1 MSDELNKMDQE
12 REAAAAKALEAKDQ
26 ESSSVNIDTSDK
38 AEAMTAA
45 VNSKGLGRVNMDD
58 FGPEIARPTDQVL
71 GWHVL
76 DLKTLPS
83 LGKFYPANT
92 VIKIRSARAAEIR
105 HFSTMDESN
114 YIDMEEK
121 LNSIVESCSQFTTGG
136 DKRLSYKDILEEDRI
151 ILLLSIRD
159 LSFPEPEN
167 KLMLKGKTE
176 KTKKSVDIELSV
188 KNLVPSVIDS
198 QIENYY
204 SNKER
209 TYVIKTKSAG
219 TLRMKPPTIG
229 IMQEI
234 TAYLKDRQEKDQDFD
249 KAFVQVLPYMQP
261 DWRTLSLN
269 KIFQMELEYK
279 GWDEKKFMVV
289 YRLAERMKIGVSTE
303 LETTFDG
310 ETVKAPLDFPGGIKS
325 LFIISD
331 LAGELL

>member
-12 REAAAAKALEAKDQ
+12 REAAAAKALEAKDKA
-26 ESSSVNIDTSDK
+26 NTDNTDGADK
-38 AEAMTAA
+38 ADAMAAA
-45 VNSKGLGRVNMDD
+45 VDKTGLGRVNMDD
-58 FGPEIARPTDQVL
+58 FGPEIARPSDEVL

-76 DLKTLPS
+76 DLEDLPS
-83 LGKFYPANT
+83 RGKFYPADT
-92 VIKIRSARAAEIR
+92 VIKIRSAKAAEIR

-121 LNSIVESCSQFTTGG
+121 LNSIVESCSQFNTGE
-136 DKRLSYKDILEEDRI
+136 KRMSYKDILEEDRI

-176 KTKKSVDIELSV
+176 KTKKAVDIELSV
-188 KNLVPSVIDS
+188 KNLIPSVIDE
-198 QIENYY
+198 QVEKYY
-204 SNKER
+204 STKER

-249 KAFVQVLPYMQP
+249 KAFIQVLPYMQS
-261 DWRTLSLN
+261 DWRSLN
-269 KIFQMELEYK
+269 LQKIFTMEMEYK
-279 GWDEKKFMVV
+279 GWNEKKFMVV
-289 YRLAERMKIGVSTE
+289 YRLAERMKIGVQTE

-310 ETVKAPLDFPGGIKS
+310 EMAKAPLDFPGGIKS

>member
-12 REAAAAKALEAKDQ
+12 REAAAARALEAKDQ
-26 ESSSVNIDTSDK
+26 KNSSRNTDTSDK
-38 AEAMTAA
+38 ADAMTAA
-45 VNSKGLGRVNMDD
+45 VDNKGLGRVNMDG
-58 FGPEIARPTDQVL
+58 FSPEKARPTDEVL

-76 DLKTLPS
+76 DLETLPS

-105 HFSTMDESN
+105 HFSTMDENN

-121 LNSIVESCSQFTTGG
+121 LNAIVESCSQFTA

-188 KNLVPSVIDS
+188 KNLVPSIIDE
-198 QIENYY
+198 QIEKYY
-204 SNKER
+204 SIKER
-209 TYVIKTKSAG
+209 TYVIKTRSAG
-219 TLRMKPPTIG
+219 TIRMKPPTIG
-229 IMQEI
+229 VMQEV

-249 KAFVQVLPYMQP
+249 KAFLQVLPYMQA
-261 DWRTLSLN
+261 DWRGLNLN
-269 KIFQMELEYK
+269 KIFKMEMEYK
-279 GWDEKKFMVV
+279 GWDEKKFMLV
-289 YRLAERMKIGVSTE
+289 YRLAERMKIGVQTQ

-310 ETVKAPLDFPGGIKS
+310 EIAKAPLDFPGGIKS

>member
-12 REAAAAKALEAKDQ
+12 REAAAAKALDAKDKANT
-26 ESSSVNIDTSDK
+26 SNTDTSEK
-38 AEAMTAA
+38 ADAMTAA
-45 VNSKGLGRVNMDD
+45 VDKTGLGRVNMDN
-58 FGPEIARPTDQVL
+58 FGPEIARPSDEVL

-76 DLKTLPS
+76 DLEDLPS
-83 LGKFYPANT
+83 KGKFYPADT
-92 VIKIRSARAAEIR
+92 VIKIRSAKAAEIR
-105 HFSTMDESN
+105 HFSTMDENN

-121 LNSIVESCSQFTTGG
+121 LNSIVESCSQFNAG
-136 DKRLSYKDILEEDRI
+136 DKRMSYKDILEEDRI

-176 KTKKSVDIELSV
+176 KTKKTVDIELAV
-188 KNLVPSVIDS
+188 KNLIPSVIDE
-198 QIENYY
+198 QIEKYY
-204 SNKER
+204 SAKER

-219 TLRMKPPTIG
+219 TLKMKPPTIG

-234 TAYLKDRQEKDQDFD
+234 TQYLKDRQEKDQDFD
-249 KAFVQVLPYMQP
+249 KAFIQVLPYMQD
-261 DWRTLSLN
+261 DWRSLN
-269 KIFQMELEYK
+269 LQKIFTMEMEYK
-279 GWDEKKFMVV
+279 GWNEKKFMVV
-289 YRLAERMKIGVSTE
+289 YRLAERMKIGVQTE

-310 ETVKAPLDFPGGIKS
+310 ESAKAPLDFPGGIKS